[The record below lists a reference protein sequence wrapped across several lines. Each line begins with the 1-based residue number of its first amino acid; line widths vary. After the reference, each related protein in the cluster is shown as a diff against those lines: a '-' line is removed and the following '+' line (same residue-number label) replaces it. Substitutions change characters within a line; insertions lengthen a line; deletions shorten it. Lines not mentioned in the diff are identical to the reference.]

1 MLLPDNYY
9 DYWDS
14 VADISMNTEFNPEQW
29 LRMEK
34 IGAVFLPNAG
44 YCQSGSYHEN
54 GKNYWTS
61 SASTTPSG
69 MWTKTTYGA
78 YYHTSSSAKENYA
91 RYVRFSVRLVQ
102 DVK

>member
-69 MWTKTTYGA
+69 ISSF
-78 YYHTSSSAKENYA
+78 TSPSSGHLILSSIQF
-91 RYVRFSVRLVQ
+91 FSITLY
-102 DVK
+102 